1 MTASTTHGEEPATA
15 VPLALVKS
23 HDISIVVPF
32 EHDLKLNEC
41 DPIGLLSV
49 AFGFV
54 NFVY

>member
-1 MTASTTHGEEPATA
+1 MTASAAHGEEPATA

-23 HDISIVVPF
+23 HGISIVVPF

-54 NFVY
+54 NFAY